1 MIHYKI
7 IHYKIVHYIIHY
19 KINSLKHYILEIC
32 IVYSKNSC
40 I

>member
-7 IHYKIVHYIIHY
+7 IHYKIVHYVIHY
-19 KINSLKHYILEIC
+19 KINSLKHILEIC